1 MNQSHPPESEVYVI
15 QRQGVMPAE
24 GMDNETGTMGMA
36 IFLLSLS
43 VLFAA
48 SLVGYFV
55 IRFQSES
62 WPPPGMPGLPS
73 GLWLSTLLIL
83 ISSVTIQG
91 AVFSV
96 RNDSLKLMCGFL
108 VITTILGCGFLAC
121 QILNWRG
128 LLASQVPPTAN
139 LYAYTF
145 YTLTGLHA
153 AHVIGGLFHLF
164 IVTIK
169 AFQGRYW
176 SLSYP
181 GVRYAAMYWHF
192 LDVVWL
198 ILFTALVVFG

>member
-1 MNQSHPPESEVYVI
+1 MNQSQPPVAEVSVI
-15 QRQGVMPAE
+15 QKE
-24 GMDNETGTMGMA
+24 GGLPGDQVSNETGTLGMV
-36 IFLLSLS
+36 IFLVSLS

-55 IRFQSES
+55 IRLQSES

-83 ISSVTIQG
+83 LSSVTIQG
-91 AVFSV
+91 AVFSI
-96 RNDSLKLMCGFL
+96 RNDSQNLMCGFL
-108 VITTILGCGFLAC
+108 VISTILGCSFLAC

-153 AHVIGGLFHLF
+153 AHVIGGLIHLF
-164 IVTIK
+164 IVTIQ

-181 GVRYAAMYWHF
+181 GVRYTAMYWHF
-192 LDVVWL
+192 LDVIWL
-198 ILFTALVVFG
+198 ILFTTLVVFG